1 MSNPLALSL
10 PDQFAKE
17 RFTRAIKES
26 RDIEELQGIAITLL
40 EGWLT
45 QKAGAQWI
53 LRESLKK
60 PATVVAP
67 SQDPQ

>member
-1 MSNPLALSL
+1 MSSPLDLSL
-10 PDQFAKE
+10 SDRFAKE

-26 RDIEELQGIAITLL
+26 RNIEELQNIAITLL
-40 EGWLT
+40 DGWLT

-60 PATVVAP
+60 PAIVEVV
-67 SQDPQ
+67 DRPQQ